1 MTIRAI
7 LWDIDGT
14 LADTTAL
21 HYQAWRIT
29 MQRYGVDL
37 PYESFIKDYG
47 RNNAEILAEHFGVE
61 AVAII
66 EKAANEKEATFRS
79 LIAPGAL
86 QLLPGAL
93 AWLQRFR
100 RLGMTQVI
108 GSSGPMA
115 NIAAVVHALGV
126 GDFFL
131 GLVSGVHLPKGK
143 PEPTIFLRCAA
154 LAGAAPEECLVIED
168 SIHGIE
174 AAMRAGMTSVA
185 VGRIA
190 THPELQTLIQEN
202 PTARCIVTPS
212 LAGIDDPE
220 VVLT

>member
-7 LWDIDGT
+7 LWDLDGT

-21 HYQAWRIT
+21 HYQAWRMT

-37 PYESFIKDYG
+37 TYESFIKDYG
-47 RNNAEILAEHFGVE
+47 RNNAEILAEHFGIH
-61 AVAII
+61 AVATIQQV
-66 EKAANEKEATFRS
+66 ADEKESAFRS
-79 LIAPGAL
+79 LITPGVL
-86 QLLPGAL
+86 QPLPGAL
-93 AWLQRFR
+93 AWLHCFR
-100 RLGMTQVI
+100 SLGMIQVI

-126 GDFFL
+126 GDFFF
-131 GLVSGVHLPKGK
+131 GLVSGVHLPEGK

-154 LAGAAPEECLVIED
+154 LAGAAPDECLVIED
-168 SIHGIE
+168 SLHGIE

-190 THPELQTLIQEN
+190 AQPALQDLIQKN
-202 PTARCIVTPS
+202 PGLRCIVTPS
-212 LAGIDDPE
+212 LASIDDPKSI
-220 VVLT
+220 LT